1 MVHKGQPLWR
11 RSSMCGNESE
21 CVEVAVGEDRVLAR
35 DSKRPGRSHLRFAAV
50 AWTEFVRAV
59 MQGELE
65 GP

>member
-1 MVHKGQPLWR
+1 
-11 RSSMCGNESE
+11 MCGNETE

-35 DSKRPGRSHLRFAAV
+35 DSKRPGPSHLCFAAA
-50 AWTEFVRAV
+50 AWTEFVHAV